1 MTIRA
6 QRGFTLVE
14 LVVALVLLGAM
25 MTLLYSGLTF
35 ALRSWDA
42 GDANGR
48 RTADR
53 RIGENFLR
61 REVAET
67 FPMRWKD
74 PTNLRFAFEG
84 GDRVLRFVSSRPA
97 GVGQGGL
104 ALVGV
109 DVEEDPKHPR
119 THNLVMRRVMADSDA
134 ADFGALGE
142 AQPSIL
148 VEDVDSVEFSYF
160 GAENDFNDPRWWQQW
175 PFPARMPTVVRIR
188 MKASDGEPLPDMIVV
203 LRLGEEAGCLETA
216 MQRGCAPR
224 RT

>member
-1 MTIRA
+1 MRA
-6 QRGFTLVE
+6 REGGFTLIE

-48 RTADR
+48 RAADR

-61 REVAET
+61 REVTEV
-67 FPMRWKD
+67 FPLRWKD
-74 PTNLRFAFEG
+74 PVVLRYAFEG
-84 GDRVLRFVSSRPA
+84 KHQVLRFVSSRPA

-109 DVEEDPKHPR
+109 DVEDDPKGKGR
-119 THNLVMRRVMADSDA
+119 DLVMRRALADADA
-134 ADFGALGE
+134 ADFGALDA

-148 VEDVDSVEFSYF
+148 VAGVDSIELSYY
-160 GAENDFNDPRWWQQW
+160 GSENDFAEPAWVDEWK
-175 PFPARMPTVVRIR
+175 FPARMPMAVRMR
-188 MKASDGEPLPDMIVV
+188 VKAADGSYLPDVIMRVMV
-203 LRLGEEAGCLETA
+203 SEEAGCLESGL
-216 MQRGCAPR
+216 QRGCRPR